1 MKSREI
7 GILQPDVRNKMLIVV
22 SDVGLE
28 IVTSKIRC
36 SECMSNAIFWKK
48 GRKNVRERIYQKIVT
63 HSKTSFCF
71 YRHD

>member
-1 MKSREI
+1 MKSTEI
-7 GILQPDVRNKMLIVV
+7 GILQPDVRNKMLITV

-36 SECMSNAIFWKK
+36 LEYMSNAIFWKK

-63 HSKTSFCF
+63 YSKTSFCF
-71 YRHD
+71 HRHD